1 MSIIIVNVKNLI
13 FVCSVAGLCLACSP
27 RAAREA
33 KGVVAQAD
41 SLWHAGQMYGVDAG
55 DSATLAQAYETLGA
69 IPLPFR
75 EGLGLGSSYARSCYH
90 YGRLLRAKEDP
101 VSAMQVFINATHSH
115 TRDYHILGRMYSNMG
130 DIAHLAG
137 EYSLSYDM
145 YEKSGEMFLY
155 NGDSLNYYYAMNEMA
170 LELAEQGK
178 KEETVTLLTSVS
190 DKCTDQGVLT
200 KLFETTAEMYCKVQ
214 QYDSAIFYVNRLVE
228 MGYNL
233 PSGML
238 IKAQAFSYLAEKDSA
253 LYYARKVAHTSHSLN
268 DLYNALYIL
277 SYDDTTLVTDE
288 ILKLTSQRDDLHTYK
303 IDVQK
308 TEHSKAVQIL
318 KQAEEYSAHFY
329 QRVMIAFAV
338 VICILAIGIGIIIYI
353 HHKRRLL
360 QKEASNIAEL
370 NTKMSQLVQERT
382 NSQNKLMAQFKH
394 NCQILNSPESI
405 RENLAWNDYAKLCT
419 IADTLFSFIASKLQ
433 KTNLLNDK
441 EIRLCILVLI
451 GTLNSKQMADLLCYG
466 ESGIRNFK
474 SHTASKLG
482 TNGKELQDFLIK
494 MAFE

>member
-1 MSIIIVNVKNLI
+1 MKVI
-13 FVCSVAGLCLACSP
+13 FVCCIAGLCLACTP
-27 RAAREA
+27 RAVREA
-33 KGVVAQAD
+33 KDVVAQAD

-75 EGLGLGSSYARSCYH
+75 EGLGLGSSYARSCYY

-115 TRDYHILGRMYSNMG
+115 TRDYHILGRVYSNMG
-130 DIAHLAG
+130 DIAHLAN
-137 EYSLSYDM
+137 EFELSYDM
-145 YEKSGEMFLY
+145 YKRSGDMYLK
-155 NGDSLNYYYAMNEMA
+155 NGDTLLYYYDLNNMA

-178 KEETVTLLTSVS
+178 KDETSALIMAIEEQCS
-190 DKCTDQGVLT
+190 DQGVIT
-200 KLFETTAEMYCKVQ
+200 KLLETKAEMYYKVQ
-214 QYDSAIFYVNRLVE
+214 LYDSAIFFVNKLTSV
-228 MGYNL
+228 GYDL

-238 IKAQAFSYLAEKDSA
+238 IKAQAFSYLEEKDSA

-288 ILKLTSQRDDLHTYK
+288 ILKLTSQRDDLHTYE

-329 QRVMIAFAV
+329 QRVMMAFAV

-370 NTKMSQLVQERT
+370 NTKMSQLMQERT
-382 NSQNKLMAQFKH
+382 NSHNKLMAQFKH

-433 KTNLLNDK
+433 RTNLLNDK

-451 GTLNSKQMADLLCYG
+451 GTLNSKKMADLLCYG

-482 TNGKELQDFLIK
+482 TNGKDLQDFLIK